1 VRIGACGCRVEL
13 PACVVLR
20 VSLRSVCSLLS
31 PALALPVD
39 RCVPAPARSG
49 AGPVGCMVAGQREGT
64 GAERVGTRELGAH
77 ALLSAPIYPSFE
89 APLGASV

>member
-1 VRIGACGCRVEL
+1 MRVGVCGCGVEVT
-13 PACVVLR
+13 ACVVLR

-49 AGPVGCMVAGQREGT
+49 AGPVGCILAGKREGVCVCVP
-64 GAERVGTRELGAH
+64 AV
-77 ALLSAPIYPSFE
+77 S
-89 APLGASV
+89 